1 MGQGQR
7 RGALLGIWLTCAFCD
22 GRQESERSLRLA
34 VEEDLCGLH
43 KILDDVSL
51 AKADLEAQQESLKEE
66 QLCLKSNHEQVWS
79 YSCRLHG
86 EGRVLGRE
94 GSTSHQGSPGLE
106 SGLRWQQDKGLIWA

>member
-1 MGQGQR
+1 MASR
-7 RGALLGIWLTCAFCD
+7 LTCAFYD
-22 GRQESERSLRLA
+22 GRHESERSLRLA
-34 VEEDLCGLH
+34 VEADLCGLH

-94 GSTSHQGSPGLE
+94 GSASHQGSPGLE